1 MQRDRILKQVE
12 TLCSVKRSRF
22 PPVIVSGPSAANNR
36 FVVDA
41 FLTQSGVLLKSSV
54 VNANVFLCHEMT
66 TRPDVAKPLALTIA
80 TCKSSSHLEIT
91 PAHVGA
97 NDRYA
102 IQQLVMTCAGGGSG
116 RGSGC
121 ATAGEAKRALNIIVV
136 YDVDQLTTDGQR
148 ALRRRMDTESCRF
161 ILVVTHTCAVQASIK
176 SRCVHLSVPGTDM
189 SAPVAAAA
197 AARATSTLPAR
208 PTLTASEQS
217 FLLGLDRFVSVHGA
231 PTARLTSVAIER
243 FRSSLCEAVAALLPP
258 AMVIQRTLDLC
269 SSATNEC
276 QAQCLRAASD
286 CDSRLALSLYGPYK
300 RGAGMAPNP
309 YQFANR
315 VTIHLISFLLTT
327 LCHMRVVTPRRKR
340 KPVISKHALS
350 AKRATKRA
358 KV

>member
-1 MQRDRILKQVE
+1 MQLDRILKQVE

-102 IQQLVMTCAGGGSG
+102 IQQLVITCAGGGS
-116 RGSGC
+116 
-121 ATAGEAKRALNIIVV
+121 EAKRALNIIVV

-161 ILVVTHTCAVQASIK
+161 ILVATHTCAVQAFIK
-176 SRCVHLSVPGTDM
+176 SRCVHLSVPGTGM
-189 SAPVAAAA
+189 LAPIAAAAAAA
-197 AARATSTLPAR
+197 AARATPTLPIR

-243 FRSSLCEAVAALLPP
+243 FRSSLCEAVASLLPP
-258 AMVIQRTLDLC
+258 AVVIQRTLDLC
-269 SSATNEC
+269 NSATNEC

-300 RGAGMAPNP
+300 RGAGMPPNP

-327 LCHMRVVTPRRKR
+327 LCHMRVVIPRRKR
-340 KPVISKHALS
+340 KPVISKHALP